1 MMLKSFLILSHAT
14 LSSSFFARL
23 PTKSVSVPLIGHEIR
38 VGVSSLTTSESPQA
52 PPDTL
57 DELFL
62 SIDKD
67 GSGFIDLDELKSSLV
82 ALGQP
87 SSDEHIRSLL
97 SDANVESNALT
108 FAPCESTCPCS
119 RALLALAMSWI
130 TWSVRLVENA
140 DLGLTPEVL

>member
-1 MMLKSFLILSHAT
+1 MNYRRIMMLKSFLILSHAT
-14 LSSSFFARL
+14 LSSGFFARL
-23 PTKSVSVPLIGHEIR
+23 PTKRVSVPLIGYESR
-38 VGVSSLTTSESPQA
+38 VGVSSLSPSESTQA

-62 SIDKD
+62 SIDED

-97 SDANVESNALT
+97 SDANVECADL
-108 FAPCESTCPCS
+108 
-119 RALLALAMSWI
+119 RALRIDMPMFKSVVGAGNELDHLECKCLWKML
-130 TWSVRLVENA
+130 TWA
-140 DLGLTPEVL
+140 

>member
-1 MMLKSFLILSHAT
+1 M
-14 LSSSFFARL
+14 R
-23 PTKSVSVPLIGHEIR
+23 
-38 VGVSSLTTSESPQA
+38 VSSLTTSESTQA

-62 SIDKD
+62 SIDED

-97 SDANVESNALT
+97 SDAHVECADL
-108 FAPCESTCPCS
+108 
-119 RALLALAMSWI
+119 RALRIDMPMFK
-130 TWSVRLVENA
+130 SVVGTDNELDHLECK
-140 DLGLTPEVL
+140 G